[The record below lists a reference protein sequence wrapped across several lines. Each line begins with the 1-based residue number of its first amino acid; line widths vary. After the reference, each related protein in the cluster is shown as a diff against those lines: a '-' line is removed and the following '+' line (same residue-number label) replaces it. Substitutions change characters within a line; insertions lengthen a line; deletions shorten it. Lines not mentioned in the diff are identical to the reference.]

1 MFKKVFEY
9 AGPHKKDLYGA
20 TFIVLLSV
28 LMGVLPFVL
37 AYQVISPLVMG
48 ESVDS
53 GYVSM
58 RVIGVLICLVL
69 QAILYGW
76 GLDVSHKAAY
86 NTLLR
91 LRTSLQKRFE
101 ALPLGF
107 IQDKGTG
114 TIKKLF
120 VDDVDSL
127 EVLLAH
133 SLPEGI
139 ANLMIPLAI
148 YAAMFFIDWKLA
160 LLSLASI
167 PVSFA
172 AMMIMYSVGMK
183 KMGPYYMA
191 GQKMNNTIIEY
202 INGMEVV
209 KVFNKDA
216 ESYERFRKDISDYRD
231 YTLEWYKAAWPW
243 MAIYSSLLPCTI
255 ILTLPMG
262 AWFVLCGFS
271 SLPDLILVLC
281 LSLSIGIPLLKS
293 LSFLPTTPQLNYKI
307 AALEQVLETAPL
319 QQTEAAF
326 QGKNHDICFEHVTFG
341 YEKTQPHLSV
351 QEDVPVAHPVGGPD
365 GKPMVTVDEVI
376 TDVSFTARA
385 GQKTALVGESGS
397 GKSTLAKLLIHYYD
411 PQQGSISIGGQKI
424 TEMSLE
430 ALNSQISYVA
440 QDQYLFNTSLL
451 ENIRMGRPDATD
463 EEVLEAAKKAQCM
476 EFLEKLP
483 QGIRSMAGDAGKMLS
498 GGQRQRISL
507 ARAILKNAPII
518 VLDEAT
524 AYADPENEEKMEAA
538 IAELVKG
545 KTLFVIAHKLPA
557 IMNADRICV
566 VAHGSLVATGTH
578 NELLQ
583 TCKEYQKLWKAA
595 QDSAEWKVNTANSAR
610 GYLDAAEN
618 AAGRGKEGK

>member
-9 AGPHKKDLYGA
+9 AGPHKKDLYIA

-48 ESVDS
+48 NAVDTK
-53 GYVSM
+53 YVCI
-58 RVIGVLICLVL
+58 RVIGVLICLIL

-86 NTLLR
+86 STLLR

-101 ALPLGF
+101 AVPLGF

-139 ANLMIPLAI
+139 ANLMIPIAI
-148 YAAMFFIDWKLA
+148 YVAMFFIDWKLA

-167 PVSFA
+167 PISFA

-255 ILTLPMG
+255 ILTLPLG

-271 SLPDLILVLC
+271 TLPDLILVLC

-293 LSFLPTTPQLNYKI
+293 LSFLPTMPQLNYKI

-319 QQTEAAF
+319 QQTDAVF
-326 QGKNHDICFEHVTFG
+326 HGKNYDICFDHITFG
-341 YEKTQPHLSV
+341 YEKSQP
-351 QEDVPVAHPVGGPD
+351 GPD
-365 GKPMVTVDEVI
+365 GQPMVTMDEVI
-376 TDVSFTARA
+376 HDISFTAKE

-430 ALNSQISYVA
+430 ALNSQVSYVA
-440 QDQYLFNTSLL
+440 QDQYLFNTSIL

-483 QGIRSMAGDAGKMLS
+483 QGIHSMAGDAGKMLS

-524 AYADPENEEKMEAA
+524 AYADLENEEKMEAA

-557 IMNADRICV
+557 IMNADQICV
-566 VAHGSLVATGTH
+566 IEHGKLAATGTH
-578 NELLQ
+578 AELLA
-583 TCKEYQKLWKAA
+583 TCEEYKKLWKAS
-595 QDSAEWKVNTANSAR
+595 QDSAEWKVNAV
-610 GYLDAAEN
+610 
-618 AAGRGKEGK
+618 KEGK

>member
-1 MFKKVFEY
+1 MFKKMFEY
-9 AGPHKKDLYGA
+9 AGPHKKDLYSA

-48 ESVDS
+48 ETVGI

-58 RVIGVLICLVL
+58 RVIGVLICLIL
-69 QAILYGW
+69 QAVLYGW

-139 ANLMIPLAI
+139 ANLMIPIAI
-148 YAAMFFIDWKLA
+148 YVAMFFIDWKLA

-167 PVSFA
+167 PISFA
-172 AMMIMYSVGMK
+172 TMMIMYSVGMK

-255 ILTLPMG
+255 ILTLPLG

-271 SLPDLILVLC
+271 TLPDLILVLC

-293 LSFLPTTPQLNYKI
+293 LSFLPTMPQLNYKI

-319 QQTEAAF
+319 QQTDAAF
-326 QGKNHDICFEHVTFG
+326 HGKNYDICFDHITFG
-341 YEKTQPHLSV
+341 YEKSQP
-351 QEDVPVAHPVGGPD
+351 GPD
-365 GKPMVTVDEVI
+365 GRPMVTMDEVI
-376 TDVSFTARA
+376 HDISFTAKA

-430 ALNSQISYVA
+430 ALNSQVSYVA

-463 EEVLEAAKKAQCM
+463 EDVLEAAKKAQCL

-483 QGIRSMAGDAGKMLS
+483 QGIHSMAGDAGKMLS

-557 IMNADRICV
+557 IMNADQICV
-566 VAHGSLVATGTH
+566 IEHGKLAATGTH
-578 NELLQ
+578 AELLA
-583 TCKEYQKLWKAA
+583 TCEEYKKLWKAS
-595 QDSAEWKVNTANSAR
+595 QDSAEWKVNAV
-610 GYLDAAEN
+610 
-618 AAGRGKEGK
+618 KEGK

>member
-1 MFKKVFEY
+1 MFKKMFEY
-9 AGPHKKDLYGA
+9 AGPHKKDLYSA

-48 ESVDS
+48 ETVGI

-58 RVIGVLICLVL
+58 RVIGVLICLIL
-69 QAILYGW
+69 QAVLYGW

-139 ANLMIPLAI
+139 ANLMIPIAI
-148 YAAMFFIDWKLA
+148 YVAMFFIDWKLA

-167 PVSFA
+167 PISFA

-255 ILTLPMG
+255 ILTLPLG

-271 SLPDLILVLC
+271 TLPDLILVLC

-293 LSFLPTTPQLNYKI
+293 LSFLPTMPQLNYKI

-319 QQTEAAF
+319 QQTDAAF
-326 QGKNHDICFEHVTFG
+326 YGKNYDICFDHITFG
-341 YEKTQPHLSV
+341 YEKSQP
-351 QEDVPVAHPVGGPD
+351 GPD
-365 GKPMVTVDEVI
+365 GRPMVTMDEVI
-376 TDVSFTARA
+376 HDISFTAKA

-430 ALNSQISYVA
+430 ALNSQVSYVA

-463 EEVLEAAKKAQCM
+463 EDVLEAAKKAQCL

-483 QGIRSMAGDAGKMLS
+483 QGIHSMAGDAGKMLS

-557 IMNADRICV
+557 IMNADQICV
-566 VAHGSLVATGTH
+566 IEHGKLAATGTH
-578 NELLQ
+578 AELLA
-583 TCKEYQKLWKAA
+583 TCEEYKKLWKAS
-595 QDSAEWKVNTANSAR
+595 QDSEEWKVNAV
-610 GYLDAAEN
+610 
-618 AAGRGKEGK
+618 KEGK

>member
-20 TFIVLLSV
+20 TLIVLLSV

-58 RVIGVLICLVL
+58 RVAGVLVCLVL

-101 ALPLGF
+101 QLPLGF

-114 TIKKLF
+114 TLKKLF

-148 YAAMFFIDWKLA
+148 YVAMFFIDWKLA

-255 ILTLPMG
+255 ILTLPLG
-262 AWFVLCGFS
+262 AWFVLRGFS
-271 SLPDLILVLC
+271 SLPDLILILC

-293 LSFLPTTPQLNYKI
+293 LGFLPTMPQLNYKI

-319 QQTEAAF
+319 RQTEAAF
-326 QGKNHDICFEHVTFG
+326 HGNSHDICFDHVTFG
-341 YEKTQPHLSV
+341 YEKTQP
-351 QEDVPVAHPVGGPD
+351 GPD
-365 GKPMVTVDEVI
+365 GKPMVTMDEVI
-376 TDVSFTARA
+376 HDVSFTARA

-463 EEVLEAAKKAQCM
+463 EEVLEAAKRAQCT

-483 QGIRSMAGDAGKMLS
+483 QGIQSMAGDAGKMLS

-557 IMNADRICV
+557 IMNADQICV
-566 VAHGSLVATGTH
+566 IEHGKLAATGTH
-578 NELLQ
+578 TELLAS
-583 TCKEYQKLWKAA
+583 CEEYKKLWKAA
-595 QDSAEWKVNTANSAR
+595 QDSEEWKVN
-610 GYLDAAEN
+610 AA
-618 AAGRGKEGK
+618 KEGN

>member
-9 AGPHKKDLYGA
+9 AGPHKKDLYIA

-28 LMGVLPFVL
+28 LMGILPFVL

-48 ESVDS
+48 NAVDTK
-53 GYVSM
+53 YVCI
-58 RVIGVLICLVL
+58 RVIGVLICLIL

-86 NTLLR
+86 STLLR

-101 ALPLGF
+101 AVPLGF

-139 ANLMIPLAI
+139 ANLMIPIAI
-148 YAAMFFIDWKLA
+148 YVAMFFIDWKLA

-167 PVSFA
+167 PISFA

-255 ILTLPMG
+255 ILTLPLG

-271 SLPDLILVLC
+271 TLPDLILVLC

-293 LSFLPTTPQLNYKI
+293 LSFLPTMPQLNYKI

-319 QQTEAAF
+319 QQTDAVF
-326 QGKNHDICFEHVTFG
+326 HGKNYDICFDHITFG
-341 YEKTQPHLSV
+341 YEKSQP
-351 QEDVPVAHPVGGPD
+351 GPD
-365 GKPMVTVDEVI
+365 GQPMVTMDEVI
-376 TDVSFTARA
+376 HDISFTAKA

-430 ALNSQISYVA
+430 ALNSQVSYVA
-440 QDQYLFNTSLL
+440 QDQYLFNTSIL
-451 ENIRMGRPDATD
+451 ENIRIGRPDATD

-483 QGIRSMAGDAGKMLS
+483 QGIHSMAGDAGKMLS

-557 IMNADRICV
+557 IMNADQICV
-566 VAHGSLVATGTH
+566 IEHGKLAATGTH
-578 NELLQ
+578 AELLAI
-583 TCKEYQKLWKAA
+583 CEEYKKLWKAS
-595 QDSAEWKVNTANSAR
+595 QDSAEWKVNAV
-610 GYLDAAEN
+610 
-618 AAGRGKEGK
+618 KEGK

>member
-9 AGPHKKDLYGA
+9 AGPHKKDLYSA

-48 ESVDS
+48 EAVGS
-53 GYVSM
+53 GYVSS
-58 RVIGVLICLVL
+58 RVIGVLVCLVL
-69 QAILYGW
+69 QAVLYGW
-76 GLDVSHKAAY
+76 GLNVSHKAAY

-91 LRTSLQKRFE
+91 LRTALQKRFE
-101 ALPLGF
+101 SLPLGF

-114 TIKKLF
+114 TVKKLF

-139 ANLMIPLAI
+139 ANLMVPLAI
-148 YAAMFFIDWKLA
+148 YVAMFFIDWKLA

-216 ESYERFRKDISDYRD
+216 ESYERFRRDISDYRD

-243 MAIYSSLLPCTI
+243 MAVYSSLLPCTV
-255 ILTLPMG
+255 ILTLPLG
-262 AWFVLCGFS
+262 AWFVLSGLS
-271 SLPDLILVLC
+271 TLPDLILILC

-293 LSFLPTTPQLNYKI
+293 LGFLPTMPQLNYKI
-307 AALEQVLETAPL
+307 SALEQVLETAPL
-319 QQTEAAF
+319 NQTDDAF
-326 QGKNHDICFEHVTFG
+326 HGKNLDISFDHITFG
-341 YEKTQPHLSV
+341 YEKTQP
-351 QEDVPVAHPVGGPD
+351 GPD
-365 GKPMVTVDEVI
+365 GKPVVTMDEVI
-376 TDVSFTARA
+376 TDVSFTVKA

-411 PQQGSISIGGQKI
+411 PQQGSISIGGQKL

-451 ENIRMGRPDATD
+451 ENIRMGKPDATD
-463 EEVLEAAKKAQCM
+463 EEVLEAAKKAQCL

-557 IMNADRICV
+557 IMNADQICV
-566 VAHGSLVATGTH
+566 IEHGKMAATGTH
-578 NELLQ
+578 QELLQ
-583 TCKEYQKLWKAA
+583 TCGEYQKLWKAA
-595 QDSAEWKVNTANSAR
+595 QGSAEWKVNTV
-610 GYLDAAEN
+610 
-618 AAGRGKEGK
+618 KEGK

>member
-9 AGPHKKDLYGA
+9 AGPHKKDLYIA

-48 ESVDS
+48 NAVDTK
-53 GYVSM
+53 YVCI
-58 RVIGVLICLVL
+58 RVIGVLICLIL

-86 NTLLR
+86 STLLR

-101 ALPLGF
+101 AVPLGF

-139 ANLMIPLAI
+139 ANLMIPIAI
-148 YAAMFFIDWKLA
+148 YVAMFFIDWKLA

-167 PVSFA
+167 PISFA

-255 ILTLPMG
+255 ILTLPLG

-271 SLPDLILVLC
+271 TLPDLILVLC

-293 LSFLPTTPQLNYKI
+293 LSFLPTMPQLNYKI

-319 QQTEAAF
+319 QQTDAVF
-326 QGKNHDICFEHVTFG
+326 HGKNYDICFDHITFG
-341 YEKTQPHLSV
+341 YEKSQP
-351 QEDVPVAHPVGGPD
+351 GPD
-365 GKPMVTVDEVI
+365 GQPMVTMDEVI
-376 TDVSFTARA
+376 HDISFTAKA

-430 ALNSQISYVA
+430 ALNSQVSYVA
-440 QDQYLFNTSLL
+440 QDQYLFNTSIL
-451 ENIRMGRPDATD
+451 ENIRIGRPDATD

-483 QGIRSMAGDAGKMLS
+483 QGIHSMAGDAGKMLS

-524 AYADPENEEKMEAA
+524 ASCIYTQKENKKIRKPQAADQTAFIFARLAA
-538 IAELVKG
+538 AR
-545 KTLFVIAHKLPA
+545 LFSI
-557 IMNADRICV
+557 
-566 VAHGSLVATGTH
+566 
-578 NELLQ
+578 
-583 TCKEYQKLWKAA
+583 
-595 QDSAEWKVNTANSAR
+595 NSIR
-610 GYLDAAEN
+610 RLCWS
-618 AAGRGKEGK
+618 

>member
-1 MFKKVFEY
+1 MFKKIFEY
-9 AGPHKKDLYGA
+9 AGPHKKDLYSA

-48 ESVDS
+48 ETVGI

-58 RVIGVLICLVL
+58 RVIGVLICLIL
-69 QAILYGW
+69 QAVLYGW

-139 ANLMIPLAI
+139 ANLMIPIAI
-148 YAAMFFIDWKLA
+148 YVAMFFIDWKLA

-167 PVSFA
+167 PISFA

-255 ILTLPMG
+255 ILTLPLG

-271 SLPDLILVLC
+271 TLPDLILVLC

-293 LSFLPTTPQLNYKI
+293 LSFLPTMPQLNYKI

-319 QQTEAAF
+319 QQTDAAF
-326 QGKNHDICFEHVTFG
+326 HGKNYDICFDHITFG
-341 YEKTQPHLSV
+341 YEKSQP
-351 QEDVPVAHPVGGPD
+351 GPD
-365 GKPMVTVDEVI
+365 GRPMVTMDEVI
-376 TDVSFTARA
+376 HDISFTAKA

-430 ALNSQISYVA
+430 ALNSQVSYVA

-463 EEVLEAAKKAQCM
+463 EDVLEAAKKAQCL

-483 QGIRSMAGDAGKMLS
+483 QGIHSMAGDAGKMLS

-557 IMNADRICV
+557 IMNADQICV
-566 VAHGSLVATGTH
+566 IEHGKLAATGTH
-578 NELLQ
+578 AELLA
-583 TCKEYQKLWKAA
+583 TCEEYKKLWKAS
-595 QDSAEWKVNTANSAR
+595 QDSAEWKVNAV
-610 GYLDAAEN
+610 
-618 AAGRGKEGK
+618 KEGK

>member
-9 AGPHKKDLYGA
+9 AGPHKKDLYIA

-48 ESVDS
+48 NAVDTK
-53 GYVSM
+53 YVCI
-58 RVIGVLICLVL
+58 RVIGVLICLIL

-86 NTLLR
+86 STLLR

-101 ALPLGF
+101 AVPLGF

-139 ANLMIPLAI
+139 ANLMIPIAI
-148 YAAMFFIDWKLA
+148 YVAMFFIDWKLA

-167 PVSFA
+167 PISFA

-255 ILTLPMG
+255 ILTLPLG

-271 SLPDLILVLC
+271 TLPDLILVLC

-293 LSFLPTTPQLNYKI
+293 LSFLPTMPQLNYKI

-319 QQTEAAF
+319 QQTDAVF
-326 QGKNHDICFEHVTFG
+326 HGKNYDICFDHITFG
-341 YEKTQPHLSV
+341 YEKSQP
-351 QEDVPVAHPVGGPD
+351 GPD
-365 GKPMVTVDEVI
+365 GQPMVTMDEVI
-376 TDVSFTARA
+376 HDISFTAKA

-430 ALNSQISYVA
+430 ALNSQVSYVA
-440 QDQYLFNTSLL
+440 QDQYLFNTSIL
-451 ENIRMGRPDATD
+451 ENIRIGRPDATD

-483 QGIRSMAGDAGKMLS
+483 QGIHSMAGDAGKMLS
-498 GGQRQRISL
+498 GGQRQRIPL

-557 IMNADRICV
+557 IMNADQICV
-566 VAHGSLVATGTH
+566 IEHGKLAATGTH
-578 NELLQ
+578 AELLAI
-583 TCKEYQKLWKAA
+583 CEEYKKLWKAS
-595 QDSAEWKVNTANSAR
+595 QDSAEWKVNAV
-610 GYLDAAEN
+610 
-618 AAGRGKEGK
+618 KEGK

>member
-9 AGPHKKDLYGA
+9 AGPHKKDLYIA

-48 ESVDS
+48 NAVDTK
-53 GYVSM
+53 YVCI
-58 RVIGVLICLVL
+58 RVIGVLICLIL

-86 NTLLR
+86 STLLR

-101 ALPLGF
+101 AVPLGF

-139 ANLMIPLAI
+139 ANLMIPIAI
-148 YAAMFFIDWKLA
+148 YVAMFFIDWKLA

-167 PVSFA
+167 PISFA

-255 ILTLPMG
+255 ILTLPLG

-271 SLPDLILVLC
+271 TLPDLILVLC

-293 LSFLPTTPQLNYKI
+293 LSFLPTMPQLNYKI

-319 QQTEAAF
+319 QQTDAVF
-326 QGKNHDICFEHVTFG
+326 HGKNYDICFDHITFG
-341 YEKTQPHLSV
+341 YEKSQP
-351 QEDVPVAHPVGGPD
+351 GPD
-365 GKPMVTVDEVI
+365 GQPMVTMDEVI
-376 TDVSFTARA
+376 HDISFTAKA

-430 ALNSQISYVA
+430 ALNSQVSYVA

-463 EEVLEAAKKAQCM
+463 EDVLEAAKKAQCL

-483 QGIRSMAGDAGKMLS
+483 QGIHSMVGDAGKMLS

-557 IMNADRICV
+557 IMNADQICV
-566 VAHGSLVATGTH
+566 IEHGKLAATGTH
-578 NELLQ
+578 AELLAI
-583 TCKEYQKLWKAA
+583 CEEYKKLWKAS
-595 QDSAEWKVNTANSAR
+595 QDSAEWKVNAV
-610 GYLDAAEN
+610 
-618 AAGRGKEGK
+618 KEGK

>member
-1 MFKKVFEY
+1 MFKKMFEY
-9 AGPHKKDLYGA
+9 AGPHKKDLYSA

-48 ESVDS
+48 ETVGI

-58 RVIGVLICLVL
+58 RVIGVLICLIL
-69 QAILYGW
+69 QAVLYGW

-139 ANLMIPLAI
+139 ANLMIPIAI
-148 YAAMFFIDWKLA
+148 YVAMFFIDWKLA

-167 PVSFA
+167 PISFA

-255 ILTLPMG
+255 ILTLPLG

-271 SLPDLILVLC
+271 TLPDLILVLC

-293 LSFLPTTPQLNYKI
+293 LSFLPTMPQLNYKI

-319 QQTEAAF
+319 QQTDAAF
-326 QGKNHDICFEHVTFG
+326 HGKNYDICFDHITFG
-341 YEKTQPHLSV
+341 YEKSQP
-351 QEDVPVAHPVGGPD
+351 GPD
-365 GKPMVTVDEVI
+365 GRPMVTMDEVI
-376 TDVSFTARA
+376 HDISFTAKA

-430 ALNSQISYVA
+430 ALNSQVSYVA

-463 EEVLEAAKKAQCM
+463 EDVLEAAKKAQCL

-483 QGIRSMAGDAGKMLS
+483 QGIHSMVGDAGKMLS

-557 IMNADRICV
+557 IMNADQICV
-566 VAHGSLVATGTH
+566 IEHGKLAATGTH
-578 NELLQ
+578 AELLA
-583 TCKEYQKLWKAA
+583 TCEEYKKLWKAS
-595 QDSAEWKVNTANSAR
+595 QDSAEWKVNAV
-610 GYLDAAEN
+610 
-618 AAGRGKEGK
+618 KEGK

>member
-1 MFKKVFEY
+1 MFKKMFEY
-9 AGPHKKDLYGA
+9 AGPHKKDLYSA

-48 ESVDS
+48 ETVGI

-58 RVIGVLICLVL
+58 RVIGVLICLIL
-69 QAILYGW
+69 QAVLYGW

-133 SLPEGI
+133 SLPEGS
-139 ANLMIPLAI
+139 ANLMIPIAI
-148 YAAMFFIDWKLA
+148 YVAMFFIDWKLA

-167 PVSFA
+167 PISFA

-255 ILTLPMG
+255 ILTLPLG

-271 SLPDLILVLC
+271 TLPDLILVLC

-293 LSFLPTTPQLNYKI
+293 LSFLPTMPQLNYKI

-319 QQTEAAF
+319 QQTDAAF
-326 QGKNHDICFEHVTFG
+326 HGKNYDICFDHITFG
-341 YEKTQPHLSV
+341 YEKSQP
-351 QEDVPVAHPVGGPD
+351 GPD
-365 GKPMVTVDEVI
+365 GRPMVTMDEVI
-376 TDVSFTARA
+376 HDISFTAKA

-430 ALNSQISYVA
+430 ALNSQVSYVA

-463 EEVLEAAKKAQCM
+463 EDVLEAAKKAQCL

-483 QGIRSMAGDAGKMLS
+483 QGIHSMVGDAGKMLS

-557 IMNADRICV
+557 IMNADQICV
-566 VAHGSLVATGTH
+566 IEHGKLAATGTH
-578 NELLQ
+578 AELLA
-583 TCKEYQKLWKAA
+583 TCEEYKKLWKAS
-595 QDSAEWKVNTANSAR
+595 QDSAEWKVNAV
-610 GYLDAAEN
+610 
-618 AAGRGKEGK
+618 KEGK

>member
-9 AGPHKKDLYGA
+9 AGPHKKDLYIA

-48 ESVDS
+48 NAVDTK
-53 GYVSM
+53 YVCI
-58 RVIGVLICLVL
+58 RVIGVLICLIL

-86 NTLLR
+86 STLLR

-101 ALPLGF
+101 AVPLGF

-139 ANLMIPLAI
+139 ANLMIPIAI
-148 YAAMFFIDWKLA
+148 YVAMFFIDWKLA

-167 PVSFA
+167 PISFA

-255 ILTLPMG
+255 ILTLPLG

-271 SLPDLILVLC
+271 TLPDLILVLC

-293 LSFLPTTPQLNYKI
+293 LSFLPTMPQLNYKI

-319 QQTEAAF
+319 QQTDAVF
-326 QGKNHDICFEHVTFG
+326 HGKNYDICFDHITFG
-341 YEKTQPHLSV
+341 YEKSQP
-351 QEDVPVAHPVGGPD
+351 GPD
-365 GKPMVTVDEVI
+365 GQPMVTMDEVI
-376 TDVSFTARA
+376 HDISFTAKA

-430 ALNSQISYVA
+430 ALNSQVSYVA
-440 QDQYLFNTSLL
+440 QDQYLFNTSIL
-451 ENIRMGRPDATD
+451 ENIRIGRPDATD

-483 QGIRSMAGDAGKMLS
+483 QGIHSMAGDAGKMLS

-557 IMNADRICV
+557 IMNADQICV
-566 VAHGSLVATGTH
+566 IEHGKLAATGTH
-578 NELLQ
+578 AELLA
-583 TCKEYQKLWKAA
+583 TCEEYKKLWKAS
-595 QDSAEWKVNTANSAR
+595 QDSAEWKVNAI
-610 GYLDAAEN
+610 
-618 AAGRGKEGK
+618 KEGK

>member
-1 MFKKVFEY
+1 MFKKMFEY
-9 AGPHKKDLYGA
+9 AGPHKKDLYSA

-48 ESVDS
+48 ETVGI

-58 RVIGVLICLVL
+58 RVIGVLICLIL
-69 QAILYGW
+69 QAVLYGW

-139 ANLMIPLAI
+139 ANLMIPIAI
-148 YAAMFFIDWKLA
+148 YVAMFFIDWKLA

-167 PVSFA
+167 PISFA

-255 ILTLPMG
+255 ILTLPLG

-271 SLPDLILVLC
+271 TLPDLILVLC

-293 LSFLPTTPQLNYKI
+293 LSFLPTMPQLNYKI

-319 QQTEAAF
+319 QQTDAVF
-326 QGKNHDICFEHVTFG
+326 HGKNYDICFDHITFG
-341 YEKTQPHLSV
+341 YEKSQP
-351 QEDVPVAHPVGGPD
+351 GPD
-365 GKPMVTVDEVI
+365 GRPMVTMDEVI
-376 TDVSFTARA
+376 HDISFTAKA

-430 ALNSQISYVA
+430 ALNSQVSYVA

-463 EEVLEAAKKAQCM
+463 EDVLEAAKKAQCL

-483 QGIRSMAGDAGKMLS
+483 QGIHSMAGDAGKMLS

-545 KTLFVIAHKLPA
+545 KILFVIAHKLPA
-557 IMNADRICV
+557 IMNADQICV
-566 VAHGSLVATGTH
+566 IEHGKLAATGTH
-578 NELLQ
+578 AELLA
-583 TCKEYQKLWKAA
+583 TCEEYKKLWKAS
-595 QDSAEWKVNTANSAR
+595 QDSAEWKVNAV
-610 GYLDAAEN
+610 
-618 AAGRGKEGK
+618 KEGK

>member
-20 TFIVLLSV
+20 TLIVLLSV

-58 RVIGVLICLVL
+58 RVAGVLVCLVL
-69 QAILYGW
+69 QAILY

-101 ALPLGF
+101 QLPLGF

-148 YAAMFFIDWKLA
+148 YVAMFFIDWKLA

-231 YTLEWYKAAWPW
+231 YTLEWYKAAWSW

-255 ILTLPMG
+255 ILTLPVG
-262 AWFVLCGFS
+262 AWFVLRGFS
-271 SLPDLILVLC
+271 SMPDLILILC

-293 LSFLPTTPQLNYKI
+293 LGFLPTMPQLNYKI

-319 QQTEAAF
+319 RQTEAAF
-326 QGKNHDICFEHVTFG
+326 HGNSHDICFDHVTFG
-341 YEKTQPHLSV
+341 YEKTQP
-351 QEDVPVAHPVGGPD
+351 GPD
-365 GKPMVTVDEVI
+365 GKPMVTMDEVI
-376 TDVSFTARA
+376 HDVSFTARA

-463 EEVLEAAKKAQCM
+463 EEVLEAAKRAQCT

-483 QGIRSMAGDAGKMLS
+483 QGIQSMAGDAGKMLS

-557 IMNADRICV
+557 IMNADQICV
-566 VAHGSLVATGTH
+566 IEHGKLAATGTH
-578 NELLQ
+578 TELLAS
-583 TCKEYQKLWKAA
+583 CEEYKKLWKAA
-595 QDSAEWKVNTANSAR
+595 QDSAEWKVNTA
-610 GYLDAAEN
+610 
-618 AAGRGKEGK
+618 KEGN

>member
-1 MFKKVFEY
+1 MFKKMFEY
-9 AGPHKKDLYGA
+9 AGPHKKDLYSA

-48 ESVDS
+48 ETVGI

-58 RVIGVLICLVL
+58 RVIGVLICLIL
-69 QAILYGW
+69 QAVLYGW

-139 ANLMIPLAI
+139 ANLMIPIAI
-148 YAAMFFIDWKLA
+148 YVAMFFIDWKLA

-167 PVSFA
+167 PISFA

-255 ILTLPMG
+255 ILTLPLG
-262 AWFVLCGFS
+262 AWFVLCGLS
-271 SLPDLILVLC
+271 TLPDLILVLC

-293 LSFLPTTPQLNYKI
+293 LSFLPTMPQLNYKI

-319 QQTEAAF
+319 QQTDAAF
-326 QGKNHDICFEHVTFG
+326 HGKNYDICFDHITFG
-341 YEKTQPHLSV
+341 YEKSRP
-351 QEDVPVAHPVGGPD
+351 GPD
-365 GKPMVTVDEVI
+365 GRPMVTMDEVI
-376 TDVSFTARA
+376 HDISFTAKA

-430 ALNSQISYVA
+430 ALNSQVSYVA

-463 EEVLEAAKKAQCM
+463 EDVLEAAKKAQCL

-483 QGIRSMAGDAGKMLS
+483 QGIHSMAGDAGKMLS

-557 IMNADRICV
+557 IMNADQICV
-566 VAHGSLVATGTH
+566 IEHGKLAATGTH
-578 NELLQ
+578 AELLA
-583 TCKEYQKLWKAA
+583 TCEEYKKLWKAS
-595 QDSAEWKVNTANSAR
+595 QDSAEWKVNAV
-610 GYLDAAEN
+610 
-618 AAGRGKEGK
+618 KEGK